1 MRTPSQKKYHGHSRI
16 NNISIL
22 KGAFQ
27 NLTPCSK
34 PKQYQSQSYNLST
47 KALEPTPSQNNIKK
61 CQKKT
66 KFVQVQ
72 RQGPRHAHSEGKT
85 GPRLLTH
92 RFIQN
97 HSELILGKRAV
108 ALLEQSRGM
117 PPQNPEN
124 AQKFHFC
131 TIQKSQFDFHTLTT
145 TTNDSRNLKP
155 IRNTNLTT

>member
-1 MRTPSQKKYHGHSRI
+1 MRIPSQKKYHSHSRI

-27 NLTPCSK
+27 NPTPCSK
-34 PKQYQSQSYNLST
+34 PKQYQSQSYNPST
-47 KALEPTPSQNNIKK
+47 KSLKPTPSQNNIKK
-61 CQKKT
+61 CQKM
-66 KFVQVQ
+66 KFVHVL

-97 HSELILGKRAV
+97 HFGPILGKRAA

-131 TIQKSQFDFHTLTT
+131 TIQKSQFDFLTHTT
-145 TTNDSRNLKP
+145 TTNDSKHLKP
-155 IRNTNLTT
+155 IKNTNFTT